1 MKVFE
6 TLNDNNFT
14 LFAAHYYNNPQC
26 ADADEFYDDLN
37 RFKYLKR
44 LLGRYDQGGDLQERL
59 ILNHLIVIHNV
70 FGIPAARKMLEYKI
84 EEKYWPVLKPCLI
97 FLSFMRED
105 EWIEVQL
112 DPIVTNRLRR
122 I

>member
-6 TLNDNNFT
+6 TLTEDNF
-14 LFAAHYYNNPQC
+14 LLYAAHEYNNPQC
-26 ADADEFYDDLN
+26 TETEEFYDDLN

-44 LLGRYDQGGDLQERL
+44 LLGRYEQSGDLQERL

-70 FGIPAARKMLEYKI
+70 FGIQAARRMLEFKI
-84 EEKYWPVLKPCLI
+84 DNRHWPVLKPCLI
-97 FLSFMRED
+97 FLSYMKEND
-105 EWIEVQL
+105 MVEVKL
-112 DPIVTNRLRR
+112 DPVVVDRLRN

>member
-6 TLNDNNFT
+6 TLNDKNFT

-26 ADADEFYDDLN
+26 VDTDEFYDDLN

-44 LLGRYDQGGDLQERL
+44 LLGRYEQSGDLQERL
-59 ILNHLIVIHNV
+59 ILNHLIVINNI
-70 FGIPAARKMLEYKI
+70 FGIPAAKKMLEFKI
-84 EEKYWPVLKPCLI
+84 DQKHWPVVKPFLVYLNYLK
-97 FLSFMRED
+97 ED
-105 EWIEVQL
+105 EYVDIAL
-112 DPIVTNRLRR
+112 DPNVVDRLRK